1 VPAALLRQGTYS
13 TVRFGAYD
21 VIKEAAGDSA
31 QRMSLMPPWRGVCGR
46 GLTSSLYGP
55 WPDPLSAG
63 GKVVVGMLA
72 GAAGGVCG
80 SPADIVNIRMQN
92 DGKMPEAARRHYKH
106 ALGTQGVYSALS
118 VCA

>member
-1 VPAALLRQGTYS
+1 
-13 TVRFGAYD
+13 
-21 VIKEAAGDSA
+21 
-31 QRMSLMPPWRGVCGR
+31 
-46 GLTSSLYGP
+46 
-55 WPDPLSAG
+55 
-63 GKVVVGMLA
+63 VVVGMLA